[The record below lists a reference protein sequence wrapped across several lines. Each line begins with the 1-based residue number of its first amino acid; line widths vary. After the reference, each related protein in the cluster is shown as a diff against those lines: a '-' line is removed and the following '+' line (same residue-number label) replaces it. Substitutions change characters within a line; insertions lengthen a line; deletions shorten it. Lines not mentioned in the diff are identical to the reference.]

1 MFAQIRCN
9 IHGIASRSFRMCFV
23 LEHIKSFQTSNLS
36 TKAKHKCFSFSQ
48 QTKPR
53 KIHRTH
59 RSVEKCEFP
68 CDTSVKGISYEP
80 AYGIRAAITTRYI
93 IRLCSLTWPKSV
105 RSFSAAIFSA
115 SAWPPSTCTTH
126 VLEYTVRVR
135 HVAKFN
141 IIAATANEITNM

>member
-1 MFAQIRCN
+1 MLAQIRCN
-9 IHGIASRSFRMCFV
+9 IHGIAPRSFRMCFV

-36 TKAKHKCFSFSQ
+36 TKAKHKCFSFSE

-53 KIHRTH
+53 KTHRTH

-68 CDTSVKGISYEP
+68 CDTSVKEYPSNPITTE
-80 AYGIRAAITTRYI
+80 ITTRYI

-141 IIAATANEITNM
+141 IIAATANKITNM